1 MSKTKTADIRVLSW
15 SARFAIID
23 HFNPTDKVICEVF
36 GVDADEL
43 NTARELRGKNTIAV
57 DTNIDVSVYGSFFNP
72 KSRRTATT
80 HTPARTATKAK
91 RGKRG
96 NKIDTAFQAVS
107 GTHVSATVFATEHGV
122 SLAVLRQAK
131 RFDKTGMAPVHVKK
145 SKETGKL
152 EIWREVVTK

>member
-1 MSKTKTADIRVLSW
+1 MSKTKTADILGLSW

-23 HFNPTDKVICEVF
+23 HFKPTDSVICEVF

-57 DTNIDVSVYGSFFNP
+57 DTTIDVSVYDSFFNP
-72 KSRRTATT
+72 KSRRTTTT
-80 HTPARTATKAK
+80 HTPARTATKTK

-96 NKIDTAFQAVS
+96 NKIDTAFQAV
-107 GTHVSATVFATEHGV
+107 TPTPVPATTFATKHDV

-131 RFDKTGMAPVHVKK
+131 RFDKTGMSPVHVKK
-145 SKETGKL
+145 SKESGEL
-152 EIWREVVTK
+152 MIWREAETK